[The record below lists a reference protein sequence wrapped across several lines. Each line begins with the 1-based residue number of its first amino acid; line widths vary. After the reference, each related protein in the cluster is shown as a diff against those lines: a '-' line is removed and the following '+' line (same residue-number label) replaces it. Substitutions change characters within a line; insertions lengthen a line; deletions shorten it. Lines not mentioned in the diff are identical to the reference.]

1 MGIPDP
7 EIDRQHCA
15 ALVHEYHRCKDAFD
29 VFASLAEKII
39 LRGASRHD
47 AYRAYNAYSDFILHL
62 YEFLIAAQ
70 ARDLGVTDITVP
82 RGKQK
87 HELLDRLI
95 QSITTRIVQRK
106 INSIER
112 GIAPEWENHISA
124 YQKMLPVPQD
134 FAEKFRR
141 IRNKI
146 GGHVSYERIKE
157 IDLTRYYEENHKYL
171 YLLYRECGDFWCHQG
186 EEFPDLEIIN
196 DFFGVISRRMRPGE
210 TGFN

>member
-1 MGIPDP
+1 MGIRDP

-29 VFASLAEKII
+29 AFASLAEGII

-62 YEFLIAAQ
+62 YEFLVAAQ
-70 ARDLGVTDITVP
+70 ARDLGVTEITVP
-82 RGKQK
+82 KPRKK

-95 QSITTRIVQRK
+95 QSTTTRMVQRK

-112 GIAPEWENHISA
+112 GISPGWENHISV
-124 YQKMLPVPQD
+124 YQKMLPVPHD

-141 IRNKI
+141 MRNKI

-171 YLLYRECGDFWCHQG
+171 YLLYRECGDFWSRQG
-186 EEFPDLEIIN
+186 EDFPDLEIIT

-210 TGFN
+210 IGFN

>member
-1 MGIPDP
+1 MGIPDK

-29 VFASLAEKII
+29 AFAALAEGII

-62 YEFLIAAQ
+62 YEFLVAAH
-70 ARDLGVTDITVP
+70 ARDLGVTEITVP
-82 RGKQK
+82 KPQKK
-87 HELLDRLI
+87 HELIDRLI
-95 QSITTRIVQRK
+95 QSTTARMVQRK
-106 INSIER
+106 IDSIER
-112 GIAPEWENHISA
+112 CIAPEWENHISV

-134 FAEKFRR
+134 FAQKFRR

-146 GGHVSYERIKE
+146 GGHVSYERIKN
-157 IDLTRYYEENHKYL
+157 IDLTRYYEENHGYL
-171 YLLYRECGDFWCHQG
+171 YLLYRECGDFWSRRG
-186 EEFPDLEIIN
+186 EEFPDLEIIT
-196 DFFGVISRRMRPGE
+196 DFFGAISRQMRPGE